1 MAVLTDEAIRLLQGK
16 NLAYLA
22 TTNEDGS
29 PHVMPL
35 WVDVDVER
43 DLVLFNTA
51 DGRQKA
57 RNVRRDPRVMIACH
71 DPADPWPPLY
81 VRGVVERITTDG
93 ADEHIDFL
101 SRKYS
106 GEPWVS
112 KPDQVRVILEV
123 RPHHVA
129 FPRI

>member
-1 MAVLTDEAIRLLQGK
+1 
-16 NLAYLA
+16 
-22 TTNEDGS
+22 
-29 PHVMPL
+29 MPL

-51 DGRQKA
+51 DGRRKA
-57 RNVRRDPRVMIACH
+57 RNVRRDPRVMIASH

-81 VRGVVERITTDG
+81 VRGVVERITTEG

-106 GEPWVS
+106 GEPWVP
-112 KPDQVRVILEV
+112 KPDQVRLILEV

>member
-1 MAVLTDEAIRLLQGK
+1 MGVLTDDAIRLLQGK
-16 NLAYLA
+16 NLAYLG

-29 PHVMPL
+29 PHVMPM

-43 DLVLFNTA
+43 DVVLLNTE

-57 RNVRRDPRVMIACH
+57 RNVRRDPRVMIASH
-71 DPADPWPPLY
+71 DPANPWPPLY

-93 ADEHIDFL
+93 AEEHIDFL

-106 GEPWVS
+106 GEPWVP

-123 RPHHVA
+123 RPDHVA

>member
-1 MAVLTDEAIRLLQGK
+1 MAVLTARVIRLLQAK
-16 NLAYLA
+16 NLAYLG

-35 WVDVDVER
+35 WVDVDVAR
-43 DLVLFNTA
+43 DLILFNTA
-51 DGRQKA
+51 EGRQKV
-57 RNVRRDPRVMIACH
+57 RNIRRDPRVMVASH
-71 DPADPWPPLY
+71 DPAHPWPPMY
-81 VRGVVERITTDG
+81 ARGVVERITTEG

-101 SRKYS
+101 CRKYD
-106 GEPWVS
+106 GEPWVK
-112 KPDQVRVILEV
+112 KPDQVRLILEV

>member
-1 MAVLTDEAIRLLQGK
+1 MSVLTGDAIRLLQGK
-16 NLAYLA
+16 NLVYLG
-22 TTNEDGS
+22 TTNDDGS
-29 PHVMPL
+29 PHVTAL

-43 DLVLFNTA
+43 DLVLLNTE
-51 DGRQKA
+51 DGRLKM
-57 RNVRRDPRVMIACH
+57 RNVRRDPRVMVASH

-81 VRGVVERITTDG
+81 IRGVVERITTDG

-101 SRKYS
+101 SRKYQDQA
-106 GEPWVS
+106 WVL
-112 KPDQVRVILEV
+112 KPDEVRLILEV

>member
-57 RNVRRDPRVMIACH
+57 RNVRRDPRVMVASH
-71 DPADPWPPLY
+71 DRRTRGRRCTFAAWSSASPPRVPTSTSTSCLASTPGSRGCPNPTRY
-81 VRGVVERITTDG
+81 V
-93 ADEHIDFL
+93 
-101 SRKYS
+101 
-106 GEPWVS
+106 
-112 KPDQVRVILEV
+112 
-123 RPHHVA
+123 
-129 FPRI
+129 